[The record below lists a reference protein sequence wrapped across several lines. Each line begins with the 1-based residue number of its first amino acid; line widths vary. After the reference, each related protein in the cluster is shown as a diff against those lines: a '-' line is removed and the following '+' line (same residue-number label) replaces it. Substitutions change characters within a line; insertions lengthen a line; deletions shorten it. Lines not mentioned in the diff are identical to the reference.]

1 MRKLVNYIIIL
12 ALSII
17 IFGCSGLT
25 IIVVSDQYE
34 IIEET
39 PEGEINYKEKPFS
52 GEILKYYDNGQLCYE
67 VNYKKG
73 KLDGVW
79 KKYYKDGGLEC
90 KGIYKD
96 NELDGYW
103 ESYYSNDQLSVQKN
117 YKNGKLDGPYK
128 SYFDYGF
135 LKVVGNYTK
144 GIKDG
149 VWEYYNGDALNED
162 SNKNSFLTVDYYL
175 AQLPCDNQEHTL
187 LKIGI
192 YKDGKKDGI
201 WKYYN
206 QSGLLDSR
214 IIYNEDS
221 ILKEEYFI
229 VKGDKILIDENKIFD
244 VVEEIP
250 EFKGGIDKLYEYLNK
265 NISYPKMAK
274 EKGIQGRVF
283 VQFVVWRD
291 GSIGNIKIV
300 RGAHETLDNEA
311 IRVVKNMPKWDPGR
325 LRGKAVNV
333 RFILPIKFKI

>member
-67 VNYKKG
+67 VNYKNG

-79 KKYYKDGGLEC
+79 KKYYKDGSLEC

-128 SYFDYGF
+128 SYFAYGF
-135 LKVVGNYTK
+135 LGEVGNFKK

-149 VWEYYNGDALNED
+149 VWEYYHGNGKLH
-162 SNKNSFLTVDYYL
+162 L
-175 AQLPCDNQEHTL
+175 
-187 LKIGI
+187 IGI

-201 WKYYN
+201 WKYYYE
-206 QSGLLDSR
+206 SGHPDKR

-250 EFKGGIDKLYEYLNK
+250 EFKGGIDKLYEYLNQ

-300 RGAHETLDNEA
+300 RGAHEALDNEA

-325 LRGKAVNV
+325 RRGKAVNV